1 MLIIN
6 INTDMHIR
14 IYINKTEIN
23 LYILRMNCKLKIKLF
38 SSNNYIKQK
47 TAVNYGFKHAYVRRI
62 LLY

>member
-1 MLIIN
+1 
-6 INTDMHIR
+6 MHIR

-47 TAVNYGFKHAYVRRI
+47 TAANYGFKHAYVRRI